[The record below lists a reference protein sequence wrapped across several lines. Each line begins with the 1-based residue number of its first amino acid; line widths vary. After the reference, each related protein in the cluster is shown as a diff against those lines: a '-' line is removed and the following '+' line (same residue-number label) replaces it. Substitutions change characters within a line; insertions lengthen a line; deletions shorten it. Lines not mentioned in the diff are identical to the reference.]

1 MVASTC
7 HGTHPR
13 APASTRALARP
24 LLTPTPPPFSSP
36 PQAAGARWFCWIDPI
51 TYAFRSLIPQQFYC
65 ASDGYG
71 AACATVGQ
79 ITTAGV
85 INVDR
90 YLYVSTK
97 YDVSF
102 SDQWNS
108 LGYLAIFIIVFQL
121 FAFRSTR
128 VVRHI
133 VR

>member
-1 MVASTC
+1 M
-7 HGTHPR
+7 
-13 APASTRALARP
+13 
-24 LLTPTPPPFSSP
+24 
-36 PQAAGARWFCWIDPI
+36 
-51 TYAFRSLIPQQFYC
+51 
-65 ASDGYG
+65 
-71 AACATVGQ
+71 
-79 ITTAGV
+79 